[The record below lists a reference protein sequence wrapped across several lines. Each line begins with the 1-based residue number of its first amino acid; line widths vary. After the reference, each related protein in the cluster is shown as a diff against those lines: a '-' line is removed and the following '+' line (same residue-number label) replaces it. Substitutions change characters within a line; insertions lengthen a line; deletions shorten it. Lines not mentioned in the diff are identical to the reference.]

1 MDEPYPGVLGGA
13 RGEVEL
19 VGVEVR
25 FEEQAEHILRP
36 KVPDGEN
43 ARESATDRKHCEN
56 CRCVVHR
63 AIASQRK
70 IRDEQSNFY
79 GDDVLDLYRH
89 AETQAGGERVE
100 QGFSAVQF
108 GIRNR
113 SDKEQKPERVEKN
126 EEEFGVRRQALK
138 SQSED
143 GEADRRHDA
152 RNLAAKQPLRQ

>member
-1 MDEPYPGVLGGA
+1 MGESYPRILGAA
-13 RGEVEL
+13 RGEVAL
-19 VGVEVR
+19 VGVKVR

-56 CRCVVHR
+56 CRRVAHR

-70 IRDEQSNFY
+70 IRDEQGYFH

-100 QGFSAVQF
+100 QRSSAVEL
-108 GIRNR
+108 GIRSRN
-113 SDKEQKPERVEKN
+113 DKEQKPERVEKN
-126 EEEFGVRRQALK
+126 EEELGVRRQALE
-138 SQSED
+138 SQGED
-143 GEADRRHDA
+143 READRRHDPG
-152 RNLAAKQPLRQ
+152 NLAAKQPLRQ

>member
-1 MDEPYPGVLGGA
+1 MDESYPDVLGAA
-13 RGEVEL
+13 RGEVAL
-19 VGVEVR
+19 VGVKVR

-43 ARESATDRKHCEN
+43 AREGATDRKHCEN
-56 CRCVVHR
+56 CRCVAHR

-79 GDDVLDLYRH
+79 CDDVLDLYRH
-89 AETQAGGERVE
+89 AETETGGERVE
-100 QGFSAVQF
+100 QRFSAVQLR
-108 GIRNR
+108 IRSRN
-113 SDKEQKPERVEKN
+113 DEEQKPERVEKD

-138 SQSED
+138 SQGED
-143 GEADRRHDA
+143 READRRHDA